1 MSITHRRAG
10 AAVAVLTAA
19 ATALCVSTAAA
30 NAGTVKAA
38 SATPVQ
44 ATVQLGI
51 PAALH
56 FSIPASF
63 RRVTATTRPSFHLTS
78 PVGSHPVV
86 VGPRVAAARSSL
98 KNTEYSE
105 NWSGYVATAGG
116 YSSVESGWTQPG
128 ANCSGTGGATTDAAF
143 WVGLDGVGSDTVE
156 QTGSDAVC
164 QNNSASYGA
173 WFEAYP
179 DPSYGYD
186 ATVEPG
192 DQFESLVYAPGDSFE
207 IFIEDVTQGW
217 YGEQNIVLSN
227 AEKASAEVIAEAP
240 YSGGI
245 LPLTNFG
252 TVAFS
257 GAEAN
262 GTGLSSLS
270 PIQVDMVSSSGA
282 LEATTSALPST
293 NAFSITWDSE

>member
-30 NAGTVKAA
+30 NAA
-38 SATPVQ
+38 SATATSASPVQ
-44 ATVQLGI
+44 ATVPLGI

-63 RRVTATTRPSFHLTS
+63 RRVTATTRPSVHVGS
-78 PVGSHPVV
+78 PVGSHPAI
-86 VGPRVAAARSSL
+86 VGPRAAAARPGL
-98 KNTEYSE
+98 KNTEYSN
-105 NWSGYVATAGG
+105 NWSGYVVDAGG

-143 WVGLDGVGSDTVE
+143 WVGIDGFGSGTVE

-164 QNNSASYGA
+164 ENGSPSYGA

-179 DPSYGYD
+179 NPSYGYE

-192 DQFESLVYAPGDSFE
+192 DQFEAFVYAPGDSFE

-217 YGEQNIVLSN
+217 YGEQNIVVGN
-227 AEKASAEVIAEAP
+227 AAKASAEVIAEAP
-240 YSGGI
+240 SSNGI

-262 GTGLSSLS
+262 GVGLSSLS
-270 PIQVDMVSSSGA
+270 PIQLDMESTSGVP
-282 LEATTSALPST
+282 EATTSALPST